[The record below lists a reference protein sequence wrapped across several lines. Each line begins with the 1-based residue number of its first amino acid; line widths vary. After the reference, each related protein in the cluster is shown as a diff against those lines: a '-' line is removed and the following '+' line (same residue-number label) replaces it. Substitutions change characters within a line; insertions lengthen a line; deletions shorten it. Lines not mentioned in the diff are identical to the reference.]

1 MEKKEYLKKY
11 RELHKEE
18 IKEKQ
23 KEWYERNKEEVK
35 ERQRKYYEENKE
47 EIKKRNRINYTE
59 RTESDMNYK
68 IKMNV
73 LKSIEKG
80 IKSGYFEPALEK
92 LLGYSYE
99 DFKREISIKFKL
111 GMRWG
116 NYGRRFINDDNWH
129 IHHIIPM
136 KIYNFYN
143 EEDIKKCW
151 DLRNLIPLWN
161 FEKNNELNFDM
172 INKENITDLLP
183 ETILLEDIKNGA

>member
-23 KEWYERNKEEVK
+23 KEWYEKNKEEIK
-35 ERQRKYYEENKE
+35 ERQKKYYEENKE

-73 LKSIEKG
+73 LKNIEKG
-80 IKSGYFEPALEK
+80 IKNGYFEPALER

-99 DFKREISIKFKL
+99 DFKREVSVKFKL
-111 GMRWG
+111 GMRWE
-116 NYGRRFINDDNWH
+116 NYGRRFINDNNWY

-151 DLRNLIPLWN
+151 DLRNLTPLWN
-161 FEKNNELNFDM
+161 FEKNAELNFDI
-172 INKENITDLLP
+172 INRENITDLLP
-183 ETILLEDIKNGA
+183 ETILLEDIKNGI